1 MTVLMS
7 RVTGIVNYADCVIVL
22 SSAVGIRFQSVYCIM
37 YVYVCVYFHMRAERG
52 IAVSRSTQ
60 QMVVWG
66 RLQMLVI
73 L

>member
-7 RVTGIVNYADCVIVL
+7 RVTGIVNYSDCVIVL

-37 YVYVCVYFHMRAERG
+37 YVHVYVCVYFHMRAERG

-60 QMVVWG
+60 QMVV
-66 RLQMLVI
+66 
-73 L
+73 